1 MKIYSD
7 KLNETERLSLA
18 ALFVKAGFTV
28 KIGRSKKEKTGYR
41 YYVELKSDGEN
52 REVFIDN
59 IETGD
64 I

>member
-28 KIGRSKKEKTGYR
+28 KIGRSKKEKMGYR
-41 YYVELKSDGEN
+41 VLC
-52 REVFIDN
+52 
-59 IETGD
+59 
-64 I
+64 